1 MFATLTLLAQQTGA
15 DGAAGGPP
23 PYYQWVMIGG
33 MVLLF
38 YLLLLR
44 PQQKQEKD
52 RLRMISQLKKNDKIV
67 NQGGIIGVVDTIKER
82 EDEVV
87 LRGGLRVTKSSIVRI
102 VADEANKDQA

>member
-1 MFATLTLLAQQTGA
+1 MLASLLLFAQQNGA

-23 PYYQWVMIGG
+23 GYYQFIMIGG
-33 MVLLF
+33 MVVLF
-38 YLLLLR
+38 YMLLLR
-44 PQQKQEKD
+44 PQQRQEKD

-87 LRGGLRVTKSSIVRI
+87 LRGGMRITKSSIVRI
-102 VADEANKDQA
+102 VSDESTKESS